1 MKSIA
6 ITTSGTSVSSVAA
19 TNSNCTPISIEIAI
33 VVTGA
38 ATYTL
43 QYTLDDVYATT
54 FNPAT
59 ATWFTHPTLAAGQT
73 ATKDA
78 QITWPVKGIRVNQTA
93 GAGSTAAVVL
103 QAGI

>member
-1 MKSIA
+1 MKSVSLS
-6 ITTSGTSVSSVAA
+6 TSGVSVSGIYAPNA
-19 TNSNCTPISIEIAI
+19 NCTPVSIEVAI

-43 QYTLDDVYATT
+43 QYTLDDVYSPT
-54 FNPAT
+54 FSAAT

-73 ATKDA
+73 TTKDA
-78 QITWPVKGIRVNQTA
+78 QFTWPVKGIRVNQTV
-93 GAGSTAAVVL
+93 GAGSTAIVVL